1 MAEAINALLVSLPGA
16 LREQVRCFLEGVG
29 FQPALPAVDS
39 LDALREA
46 LSREPIDLVLLFDAP
61 DKIPAE
67 QVIEA
72 VQERLLDVPII
83 LLADSLGH
91 ARSVALM
98 QAGVQDY
105 LLRADLARLGLV
117 ARREIEA
124 RRARAER
131 RQFLENTL
139 HLNRVLRAIRNV
151 NQLIVREKDPDRVI
165 DGACQLL
172 VETRGYLGAWIA
184 VGSLEGAPER
194 FACRGW
200 PAQVE
205 DFQRMVR
212 KAHWPDCTRSVA
224 AQAGGLLFRNP
235 EKDCPGCPLAGGYV
249 QSHSVV
255 VAMRHQERWMGAL
268 GVAFPAGADYDAE
281 EESLLREVAGDIA
294 FALDDITAQRA
305 RAEREE
311 IDRRFQVFFE
321 NAPIGKSMT
330 GLDGRLLR
338 VNPALCRMLGRTA
351 GELER
356 LTWRDITH
364 PDDLAESEE
373 CARALLAGETDRWE
387 MNKRYLA
394 KSGKIVQAHVTTALM
409 RNREGEPQFFLTHI
423 VDQTERVE
431 LEARLTQADRLAST
445 GMLAAGVAH
454 EINNPLSFVLFNLE
468 SISDMLSRCVE
479 RIQQLRQALVEKL
492 GHAETTRIF
501 SDRPDLLEAFDFG
514 AARDNVR
521 EALDGAQRIREIVR
535 GLKAFSRVDAD
546 KPEPIAVEDAI
557 RSALTL
563 CRNELKY
570 RARVVADFAAT
581 SPVLASE
588 GRLSQVFLNL
598 LINAAHAIPE
608 GNVAGNKVLLRT
620 FQEGDT
626 VCVEVSDTGCGMPK
640 EVFARLFE
648 PFFTTKPKGIGSGL
662 GLHISKN
669 IVQECGGTIKVE
681 SEVGKGTRF
690 LIRLPAFAGET
701 RPGPNDTVQQPE
713 KKEPAGRV
721 FVVDDEPGI
730 RKILTRLLDAHQV
743 VTAGSG
749 LEAKALLEA
758 DANFDVILCDL
769 MMQDFSGVDLHRWL
783 RQARPDLA
791 RRLIFMTGG
800 VFTPAVQEY
809 LDSVDNLR
817 LEKPIDAATLKR
829 LVADRIV
836 IARSRQPM

>member
-1 MAEAINALLVSLPGA
+1 MAEAIKVLLVSLPDA
-16 LREQVRCFLEGVG
+16 LREQVRCFLDGVG
-29 FQPALPAVDS
+29 FQPALPAVDN
-39 LDALREA
+39 LDVLREA
-46 LSREPIDLVLLFDAP
+46 LSREPVDLVLSFDAP
-61 DKIPAE
+61 DQIPAE
-67 QVIEA
+67 QVIES
-72 VQERLLDVPII
+72 VQERLLDVPIVVI
-83 LLADSLGH
+83 ADSLGG

-98 QAGVQDY
+98 QAGAQDC
-105 LLRADLARLGLV
+105 LLRTELARLGLV

-151 NQLIVREKDPDRVI
+151 NQLIVREKDPDRLI
-165 DGACQLL
+165 DGACHLL

-184 VGSLEGAPER
+184 LGGLDGVPER

-200 PAQVE
+200 PDQVME
-205 DFQRMVR
+205 SQRKVVR
-212 KAHWPDCTRSVA
+212 ERWPECGRRLFGE
-224 AQAGGLLFRNP
+224 AGGLISLTP
-235 EKDCPGCPLAGGYV
+235 AKDCPGCPLAGGYG

-268 GVAFPAGADYDAE
+268 GVAFPAGATYDAE

-294 FALDDITAQRA
+294 FALDDINAQRA

-311 IDRRFQVFFE
+311 IDRRFQVFFDG
-321 NAPIGKSMT
+321 APIGKSMT

-356 LTWRDITH
+356 LTWKDITH
-364 PDDLAESEE
+364 PDDMAESEE
-373 CARALLAGETDRWE
+373 CVRALLSGEADRWE

-394 KSGKIVQAHVTTALM
+394 KSGKIVQAHVTTSLM

-468 SISDMLSRCVE
+468 NISDMLSRCVE
-479 RIQQLRQALVEKL
+479 RIQQIRHILVEKL
-492 GHAETTRIF
+492 GNDQATRLF
-501 SDRPDLLEAFDFG
+501 EQRRDLLDAFDFG
-514 AARDNVR
+514 VARDNVR
-521 EALDGAQRIREIVR
+521 EALDGAQRIKEIVR
-535 GLKAFSRVDAD
+535 GLKAFSRVDAG

-620 FQEGDT
+620 WQERGT

-648 PFFTTKPKGIGSGL
+648 PFFTTKPKGVGSGL

-669 IVQECGGTIKVE
+669 IIQECGGTIKVE

-701 RPGPNDTVQQPE
+701 RPGPKDTVQQPE
-713 KKEPAGRV
+713 KRGPAGRV
-721 FVVDDEPGI
+721 FIVDDEPGI
-730 RKILTRLLDAHQV
+730 RKILTRLLCEHQV
-743 VTAGSG
+743 VAAGSG

-758 DANFDVILCDL
+758 DADFDVILCDL

-783 RQARPDLA
+783 RQERPDLA

-800 VFTPAVQEY
+800 VFTPAARDY

-817 LEKPIDAATLKR
+817 LEKPIDAATLKQI
-829 LVADRIV
+829 VADRIV
-836 IARSRQPM
+836 ISRSRQAM